1 MDYGWEQEYVD
12 FRNEVRAFINEY
24 RTPEMLEDLQQQANE
39 GGRGR
44 GGRHIEQF
52 RKELNQRGYLR
63 MCWPEKYGGQGKNP
77 FFQFI
82 LIEELDYA
90 GMPYGSLSV
99 TSIAPSIMAFG
110 TEEQRQTYLPAI
122 WSGEASFAIGY
133 SEPNAGTDLASLETR
148 AVRDGDEWVINGQKM
163 WTSQAHVATHV
174 WLAARTDPSA
184 PKHRGVSVLIV
195 PMDTPGISVRPLI
208 GMSGLRTNE
217 TFYDNVRVPA
227 SALVGEENR
236 GWYIVAHA
244 LDHERVGI
252 APNSGLA
259 RGFDFL
265 MDYLRVQR
273 PDLLEKPAV
282 RLRLAEMKVELHMQR
297 ALATENAWIIAS
309 GRTPTK
315 EASMTKIWSSELRY
329 RMNSMAMDL
338 LGRSGA
344 LSRES
349 GDLTP
354 AEGRL
359 ESTYRGSP
367 VLRFGGGTNEVQ
379 RNIIAQ
385 RGLGLPRG

>member
-1 MDYGWEQEYVD
+1 MDFGWDQEYVD
-12 FRNEVRAFINEY
+12 FRREVRDFITEF
-24 RTPEMLEDLQQQANE
+24 RTPEMVEELEQQYNE
-39 GGRGR
+39 AGRGR
-44 GGRHIEQF
+44 GGAHIEAF
-52 RKELNQRGYLR
+52 RKELNRRGYLR
-63 MCWPEKYGGQGKNP
+63 MCWPEKYGGQGKSP

-110 TEEQRQTYLPAI
+110 TDEQRQKYLPGI
-122 WSGEASFAIGY
+122 WSGEMSFAIGY
-133 SEPNAGTDLASLETR
+133 SEPNAGTDLASLQTR

-163 WTSQAHVATHV
+163 WTSQAHVATHI
-174 WLAARTDPSA
+174 WLAARTDPDA
-184 PKHRGVSVLIV
+184 PKHRGVSVIIV
-195 PMDTPGISVRPLI
+195 PVDTPGVSVRPLI

-217 TFYDNVRVPA
+217 TFYEDVRVPA
-227 SALVGEENR
+227 ANLVGEENR

-259 RGFDFL
+259 KSLDL
-265 MDYLRVQR
+265 MVDYVRVSR
-273 PDLLEKPAV
+273 PDLLEDPTV
-282 RLRLAEMKVELHMQR
+282 RKRLAEIKVELHMQR

-329 RMNSMAMDL
+329 RMNSIAMDL
-338 LGRSGA
+338 LGRYGG

-349 GDLTP
+349 GDLAP
-354 AEGRL
+354 AQGRI